1 MIKVNLLKDQSV
13 RTRKAFIKPN
23 VSRTGLIFGIL
34 LLAAAGIMG
43 AWAFTVNR
51 QISVDTV
58 RREELRRE
66 VARLE
71 LLKKGVE
78 KYEQLKQQR
87 QSRIDIIETLKE
99 KQSGPVLLLNTV
111 IRSIPRDG
119 DLWLTSLGQNA
130 GIIKIVGSTRVP
142 GLIPQ
147 LMSNLKASG
156 IFASVDLE
164 LIERQENASDF
175 SLICTSVQQPQAE

>member
-1 MIKVNLLKDQSV
+1 MIKVNLLKDQTA
-13 RTRKAFIKPN
+13 RTRKTFVKPK
-23 VSRTGLIFGIL
+23 VSRTGLIFAVL
-34 LLAAAGIMG
+34 LLAAAGVMG
-43 AWAFTVNR
+43 GWAFTVNH

-71 LLKKGVE
+71 LLKKEVE
-78 KYEQLKQQR
+78 KYEKLKAQR
-87 QSRIDIIETLKE
+87 QSRIDVIETLKD

-111 IRSIPRDG
+111 IQSIPRDG
-119 DLWLTSLGQNA
+119 DLWLTSLSQKS
-130 GIIKIVGSTRVP
+130 GIIKVVGSTAAPNV
-142 GLIPQ
+142 IPQ

-164 LIERQENASDF
+164 LIERQEDSSKF
-175 SLICTSVQQPQAE
+175 SLICTSVKQPQAE